1 MNIGI
6 IYCEGVAEEASPIRP
21 FWGRTGDGA
30 LRRSA
35 AQVFAL
41 LLLAALMAS
50 PPFATLHALEADRPA
65 RAIVISGDT
74 IDIDGQRLRLF
85 GIDAPEPSQWC
96 GDESDIAYRCGWE
109 ATFFLAEIFEGRTV
123 ECVDTEAYQNFQR
136 AVRCYFEDE
145 ERDRIDINATMVRA
159 GHALAYRRYS
169 DEFAEH
175 EQTARAARRGMWRGA
190 FQAPWDW
197 RRLN

>member
-1 MNIGI
+1 MSDKLNRKLSGHANVGARPVL
-6 IYCEGVAEEASPIRP
+6 GVER
-21 FWGRTGDGA
+21 
-30 LRRSA
+30 LRAIFFRAAFLVIAFASA
-35 AQVFAL
+35 AH
-41 LLLAALMAS
+41 AS
-50 PPFATLHALEADRPA
+50 EADETA

-96 GDESDIAYRCGWE
+96 GDERDLAYRCGWE
-109 ATFFLAEIFEGRTV
+109 ATYFLAGIFEGRTV
-123 ECVDTEAYQNFQR
+123 ECVDTETYQNFQR
-136 AVRCYFEDE
+136 AVRCYFEDKA
-145 ERDRIDINATMVRA
+145 RDRIDINATMVRA

-169 DEFAEH
+169 GEFVEH

-190 FQAPWDW
+190 FQTPWEW